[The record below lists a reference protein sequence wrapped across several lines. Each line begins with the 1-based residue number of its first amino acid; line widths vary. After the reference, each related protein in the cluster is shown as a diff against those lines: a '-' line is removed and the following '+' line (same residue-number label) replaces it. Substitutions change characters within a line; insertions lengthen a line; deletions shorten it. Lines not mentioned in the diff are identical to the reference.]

1 MIAWLTGTTLG
12 KCIVTFVISMVPIVE
27 LRLGLPY
34 GVSLGLPKSLALL
47 ASVTGNMLPVPFIIV
62 YIRRIFA
69 WLRRHWKKLD
79 GFITKLEQRG
89 EGKSEVVEK
98 YGTWGLL
105 ILVAIPLPG
114 TGAWTGALVAALL
127 NLKLRKAVPVIFVG
141 VCIAAAIMMALT
153 IGFTHFF

>member
-12 KCIVTFVISMVPIVE
+12 KCIVTFFVSMLPIGE

-34 GVSLGLPKSLALL
+34 GVALGLPKALVL
-47 ASVTGNMLPVPFIIV
+47 PVSILGNMVPVPFIII
-62 YIRRIFA
+62 YIRQIFA
-69 WLRRHWKKLD
+69 WLRRHWAKLD

-89 EGKSEVVEK
+89 EVEK

-105 ILVAIPLPG
+105 LLVAIPLPG
-114 TGAWTGALVAALL
+114 TGAWTGSLVAALL
-127 NLKLRKAVPVIFVG
+127 NLKLRRAVPVIFVG
-141 VCIAAAIMMALT
+141 VVIAALIMTALT